1 MRTAQ
6 MYEEEERTAASN
18 DAEFSLGLGS
28 LIGIFF
34 GLALVCGVF
43 FGFGYTLGHR
53 SQPAPVPSEPA
64 SEPSAQTPALVAPK
78 PSAQVLQQQPE
89 ATQQQ
94 VIVPET
100 LTAQGTPTLATAT
113 ATTTARETASA
124 VAAPSLKPQPV
135 AVATSKAPQPATVA
149 SAPEP
154 AGTVPTETIMVQIAA
169 VRSRPDAEALAA
181 ALRKNGFTPSIRT
194 ESQDKLLHVQIGPF
208 ASRDEA
214 KAMRQ
219 KLSSSGYNA
228 FIK

>member
-6 MYEEEERTAASN
+6 MYEEEQLTGAGN

-43 FGFGYTLGHR
+43 FGFGYTMGHR
-53 SQPAPVPSEPA
+53 TPAAVVSEPH
-64 SEPSAQTPALVAPK
+64 SDSAPAAALLAPK
-78 PSAQVLQQQPE
+78 PSAQVPQQPAE
-89 ATQQQ
+89 AARA
-94 VIVPET
+94 VLPSEPS
-100 LTAQGTPTLATAT
+100 AERPATAT
-113 ATTTARETASA
+113 ALLAGVAPEKPAPAASA
-124 VAAPSLKPQPV
+124 ANSKTQPEIQTVAAP
-135 AVATSKAPQPATVA
+135 AAATVK
-149 SAPEP
+149 PLLEP
-154 AGTVPTETIMVQIAA
+154 SGAIMVQIAA
-169 VRSRPDAEALAA
+169 VKSQPDAEALAA
-181 ALRKNGFTPSIRT
+181 ALRKNGFNPSIRS

-219 KLSSSGYNA
+219 KLSNAGYNA